1 MQRKKNLEV
10 VEMIRMLV
18 LYVFFLLGC
27 VIHGY
32 SQESL
37 FRPASG
43 IPVVTGKGP
52 GQVVLADVNGDG
64 RLDLVARH
72 LLEKVLTVQFG
83 DGMGGFA
90 AAAGSPISLSYPP
103 GDVELDDVNGDKLL
117 DLGVTSSDRDV
128 VDIFLGDGKGGFKR
142 AAASPVTVSAATDFH
157 TRSLNLVDL
166 NEDGKLD
173 IVTANHHRNSFATM
187 FGDGRGGFSPG
198 PATMLPAGHD
208 DYRFAFGDMDGDK
221 HLDVVVA
228 SGERGDGGEPGRVVV
243 LRGDG
248 KGAFKNSTDPP
259 LSVPAGPHFLTLGD
273 VNGDNRLDIVTSHNS
288 VQLSILLNN
297 GSGKFTPTPASPY
310 DSGIEAFAVVVADV
324 NRDKRNDLVLA
335 TADSI
340 TVWLRGGDKYVS
352 ASGSPFRAG
361 PGSYN
366 LAIGDI
372 NKDSKLDIV
381 ASSFEGN
388 AITVLLGQ

>member
-1 MQRKKNLEV
+1 
-10 VEMIRMLV
+10 
-18 LYVFFLLGC
+18 
-27 VIHGY
+27 
-32 SQESL
+32 
-37 FRPASG
+37 
-43 IPVVTGKGP
+43 
-52 GQVVLADVNGDG
+52 
-64 RLDLVARH
+64 
-72 LLEKVLTVQFG
+72 
-83 DGMGGFA
+83 
-90 AAAGSPISLSYPP
+90 
-103 GDVELDDVNGDKLL
+103 
-117 DLGVTSSDRDV
+117 
-128 VDIFLGDGKGGFKR
+128 
-142 AAASPVTVSAATDFH
+142 
-157 TRSLNLVDL
+157 
-166 NEDGKLD
+166 
-173 IVTANHHRNSFATM
+173 
-187 FGDGRGGFSPG
+187 
-198 PATMLPAGHD
+198 
-208 DYRFAFGDMDGDK
+208 
-221 HLDVVVA
+221 
-228 SGERGDGGEPGRVVV
+228 
-243 LRGDG
+243 
-248 KGAFKNSTDPP
+248 
-259 LSVPAGPHFLTLGD
+259 